1 MRLIAFAQLF
11 SVSMLMASNATP
23 LVPEVASNILQGGAL
38 AVLAGVVWY
47 MLARAF
53 PAHNKALKDQ
63 REDFLQALRENS
75 EALREDRKQFYDAV
89 SKESKK

>member
-11 SVSMLMASNATP
+11 SVSLLMASNATP
-23 LVPEVASNILQGGAL
+23 LVPEAASSILQGGAL
-38 AVLAGVVWY
+38 AVLAWVVWY
-47 MLARAF
+47 MLAKAF

-75 EALREDRKQFYDAV
+75 EALRENRKQFHDV
-89 SKESKK
+89 ISRESKK